1 MPFGETK
8 VYFDGSHYIAIPHTE
23 RKTKKRPKRPEELI
37 TVKEMESSSDEG
49 EPSVSITEDEE
60 IFENI
65 NEESLIENIEKSDKD
80 NEKIAKNEEKT
91 VKNIKIMT
99 KSNFLMICI

>member
-37 TVKEMESSSDEG
+37 TVKEMECSSNEG
-49 EPSVSITEDEE
+49 EPSVSNIENNQNL
-60 IFENI
+60 ENI
-65 NEESLIENIEKSDKD
+65 NKESLIENIEIND
-80 NEKIAKNEEKT
+80 
-91 VKNIKIMT
+91 
-99 KSNFLMICI
+99 